1 MSAEGTV
8 DRRLADVM
16 SDIQMPLENLAY
28 MIEAYLLA
36 NGTWLD
42 SETRFLLARA
52 RDCADHAAGTARRLA
67 RQSASKPSRTQGHRI
82 EPRTTATV

>member
-1 MSAEGTV
+1 MSADGTV

-28 MIEAYLLA
+28 TIDAYLLA

-52 RDCADHAAGTARRLA
+52 RDCADRAAESARRVA
-67 RQSASKPSRTQGHRI
+67 RQSAPKPSRTQGQGI
-82 EPRTTATV
+82 ETRTAATV